1 MAQSPKHPASEHHFL
16 ASAHHQ
22 AAAHHHL
29 QAAHLH
35 DLGQH
40 EEAKEHATAAHE
52 HSELAHKHTTTAH
65 GHSPSGGL
73 SFRQA
78 KAQRF
83 KYPAGT
89 RIKIVAPAI
98 RHRFSARQN

>member
-40 EEAKEHATAAHE
+40 EEAKEHQLRLTNIASSPTNIRRLPTVILRRRPSADHHVLGTIKAGDDQMRYLKHDQ
-52 HSELAHKHTTTAH
+52 LA
-65 GHSPSGGL
+65 SSG
-73 SFRQA
+73 
-78 KAQRF
+78 
-83 KYPAGT
+83 
-89 RIKIVAPAI
+89 
-98 RHRFSARQN
+98 